1 MQLPLAPLLDAA
13 RRWSVVS
20 QQVARRNAM
29 VAATACAQRRAER
42 LEVAEF
48 LAQRHP
54 QRVAEHD
61 PAMDA
66 RHTTA
71 ATT

>member
-13 RRWSVVS
+13 RRWSVES

-29 VAATACAQRRAER
+29 VASTACAQRRAER
-42 LEVAEF
+42 LEVADF
-48 LAQRHP
+48 LAQRDGGSSTTP
-54 QRVAEHD
+54 DAA
-61 PAMDA
+61 PDA
-66 RHTTA
+66 RHSAA

>member
-1 MQLPLAPLLDAA
+1 MQLTLAPLLDAA
-13 RRWSVVS
+13 RRWSVES

-42 LEVAEF
+42 HEVAEF

-54 QRVAEHD
+54 TGDVERDTVVD
-61 PAMDA
+61 V
-66 RHTTA
+66 RHTNA